1 MDPNATTQWQ
11 ATRAGEPGRGASIA
25 GVVAAAGIALFA
37 VVHTMAASPAASH
50 EDDRIV
56 GSAPPD
62 DAAAGPASAPDAG
75 PAPTP
80 GIWATVPE
88 MGAAAPDIVVSEGND
103 GSGGIGAVE
112 DTVASSTE
120 DPDREGAD
128 GEAGDTKGAD
138 GEAGDTEGA
147 DGEPGD
153 LSSVPEGFALPP
165 ARAQV
170 PQPSRLARGAA
181 LEAALVPPMRAREDR
196 TGRELDT
203 DVPIEAALAA
213 EPPVIEP
220 IIEAA
225 HRKRLEPEL
234 LVALAWHESR
244 FNPDAVS
251 HAGAVGVMQVMPGT
265 LDWIAGE
272 LDRSLDPR
280 DPADNALAAAA
291 YLDRLLS
298 AHDDAT
304 YALIAY
310 NQGPTA
316 LANDGP
322 YPAAETFA
330 EDVLGT
336 RDQLREVRTVG
347 AVQD

>member
-1 MDPNATTQWQ
+1 MDPKATTQWQ
-11 ATRAGEPGRGASIA
+11 ATRAGESGRCATIA
-25 GVVAAAGIALFA
+25 GVVAAAGMALFA

-62 DAAAGPASAPDAG
+62 DGAAGSASTSDTGSAS
-75 PAPTP
+75 TS
-80 GIWATVPE
+80 GIWASVPE
-88 MGAAAPDIVVSEGND
+88 MGASAPDIVASEGSE
-103 GSGGIGAVE
+103 GSGGSGPVEGAL
-112 DTVASSTE
+112 ASTTKV
-120 DPDREGAD
+120 PDREAAD
-128 GEAGDTKGAD
+128 AEAGDTS
-138 GEAGDTEGA
+138 ET
-147 DGEPGD
+147 
-153 LSSVPEGFALPP
+153 PEDFALPP

-170 PQPSRLARGAA
+170 PQPSRLARGAPV
-181 LEAALVPPMRAREDR
+181 EAALVPPNGARE
-196 TGRELDT
+196 GRPGRRLDT

-213 EPPVIEP
+213 EPPVVEP
-220 IIEAA
+220 VIEAA
-225 HRKRLEPEL
+225 ERKHLEPEL

-265 LDWIAGE
+265 LDWIADE
-272 LDRSLDPR
+272 LDRTLDAR

-291 YLDRLLS
+291 YLDRLLR

-304 YALIAY
+304 RALIAY

-316 LANDGP
+316 LADDGP

-330 EDVLGT
+330 DEVLRT

>member
-1 MDPNATTQWQ
+1 MDSNATTQWQ
-11 ATRAGEPGRGASIA
+11 ATRAGESASGRGASIA
-25 GVVAAAGIALFA
+25 GVVAAAGMALFA
-37 VVHTMAASPAASH
+37 VVHMMAASPAASH
-50 EDDRIV
+50 EDDHIV

-62 DAAAGPASAPDAG
+62 DATANSSATTPD
-75 PAPTP
+75 
-80 GIWATVPE
+80 IWASVPE
-88 MGAAAPDIVVSEGND
+88 MGVATPDIVVSEGSEASG
-103 GSGGIGAVE
+103 GSGPVE
-112 DTVASSTE
+112 NTSASATEAADREVADPGVT
-120 DPDREGAD
+120 DPDAREAS
-128 GEAGDTKGAD
+128 AT
-138 GEAGDTEGA
+138 
-147 DGEPGD
+147 
-153 LSSVPEGFALPP
+153 PEDFALPP

-170 PQPSRLARGAA
+170 RQPSRLGRGV
-181 LEAALVPPMRAREDR
+181 ERALVPPAAARDGQ
-196 TGRELDT
+196 TGRKLDT
-203 DVPIEAALAA
+203 DEPIEAALAA
-213 EPPVIEP
+213 EPPVVEP

-225 HRKRLEPEL
+225 ERKHLEPEL

-265 LDWIAGE
+265 LDWIADE
-272 LDRSLDPR
+272 LDRTLDPR

-304 YALIAY
+304 LALIAY

-316 LANDGP
+316 LADDGP

-330 EDVLGT
+330 DEVLGT

-347 AVQD
+347 AVRD